1 MNKKK
6 YKCAISDTDI
16 LIDLFKSDALNLLQ
30 VLFEKVYITEF
41 IYEKELKKVA
51 NRLRIDFA
59 KLDQIITDPDG
70 IFEIIYDD
78 QLDIPTKK
86 IKKVIFKKRKIFV
99 GPGEADCAA
108 YSHASGINFVV
119 SNNHNEFE
127 FLDDICIPL
136 SYTHLLTICCLHKKI
151 TFNDAKNIY
160 NKVNSKKERPSSQ
173 SFKKKFDKS
182 KQYIKE
188 NNYTEKLNLGNCE
201 I

>member
-1 MNKKK
+1 MNKQK

-16 LIDLFKSDALNLLQ
+16 LIDLFKSDALNVLQ

-51 NRLRIDFA
+51 NRLRIDFV

-70 IFEIIYDD
+70 IFEIIYDN

-86 IKKVIFKKRKIFV
+86 IKKVTFKERKIFV
-99 GPGEADCAA
+99 GPREADCAA

-127 FLDDICIPL
+127 FLDDICILL
-136 SYTHLLTICCLHKKI
+136 SYPHLLTICCWHEKI

-160 NKVNSKKERPSSQ
+160 NKVNSQKERPTRQ
-173 SFKKKFDKS
+173 FFKKKF
-182 KQYIKE
+182 
-188 NNYTEKLNLGNCE
+188 EKLNN